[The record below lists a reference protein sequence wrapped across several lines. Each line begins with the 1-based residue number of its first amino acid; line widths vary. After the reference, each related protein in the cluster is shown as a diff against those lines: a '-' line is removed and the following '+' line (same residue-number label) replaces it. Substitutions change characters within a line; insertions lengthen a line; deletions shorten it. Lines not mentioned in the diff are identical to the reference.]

1 MPAAAA
7 LIPVATGIIGN
18 IASSGDRNQSIAAQ
32 EAALQAL
39 AGVNTPSVEQMQLAL
54 QQYQSAGKLTPE
66 QETALQQA
74 QSQLNGYKTDPRLV
88 QAQASAL
95 QSLQDRGKQGLTAQD
110 IAALNQERNSTNQNI
125 QSNNAAILASQ
136 AARGQL
142 DSGNTL
148 AAQLMG
154 SQAAANRE
162 AQQGDNTAAM
172 AQQNALSAMTQAG
185 NMAGSMNTQQFGQAA
200 QIAAAQDAINR
211 FNTQNS
217 QSVNNQNVQTN
228 NAAQQYNL
236 NNAQNIANANTGVA
250 NSQQQYNKGLY
261 QTVFND
267 QLNKAKAVGGQ
278 DNSMSNM
285 YANNANATS
294 NMWSG
299 MGNAA
304 GQGVAAYSALSKKSP
319 STSENGYGA
328 DAATNAED
336 NAAGAYT
343 GPQIPTIENG
353 SLAGPPKPYYKGGL
367 VSGKEV
373 VPGSSPLNDN
383 QPAMLSAGEIVLPK
397 EIASSPKAAKSF
409 VELVHHLKKNKDNK

>member
-1 MPAAAA
+1 MPFGIASVAA
-7 LIPVATGIIGN
+7 PVLGGIIGN
-18 IASSGDRNQSIAAQ
+18 IASSGDRDASTEAQ
-32 EAALQAL
+32 KAALQAI
-39 AGVNTPSVEQMQLAL
+39 AGVNAPSVEQMQLAL

-74 QSQLNGYKTDPRLV
+74 QSQLNGYKSDPRLV

-142 DSGNTL
+142 DSGSTL

-154 SQAAANRE
+154 AQAAANRQS
-162 AQQGDNTAAM
+162 QQGDNTAAM

-185 NMAGSMNTQQFGQAA
+185 NMAGSMGTQQFGQAA

-217 QSVNNQNVQTN
+217 QAVNNQNVQTN

-236 NNAQNIANANTGVA
+236 NNAQHIANANTGIA

-267 QLNKAKAVGGQ
+267 QLNKAGAIAGQ
-278 DNSMSNM
+278 DRSLSNT
-285 YANNANATS
+285 YANNAAATS

-299 MGNAA
+299 MANAV
-304 GQGVAAYSALSKKSP
+304 GQGAAAYGAYSAKQPKP
-319 STSENGYGA
+319 TRDEIITGNTDQGDVGPQFPTVENGGL
-328 DAATNAED
+328 
-336 NAAGAYT
+336 
-343 GPQIPTIENG
+343 Q
-353 SLAGPPKPYYKGGL
+353 GPPKPYFQGGL
-367 VSGKEV
+367 VEGKEV
-373 VPGSSPLNDN
+373 VPGSSPLNDT
-383 QPAMLSAGEIVLPK
+383 QLIKASAGEIVLPK
-397 EIASSPKAAKSF
+397 EVASSPKAAKSF